1 MLVKNP
7 THPIDL
13 HFERENLIAS
23 QLISS
28 KINSN
33 DVLIRATGDDFIN
46 VTRDE
51 DSLPPLRMVRR
62 YEEKV
67 ETQLPPLLETPTP
80 SINNEDENSL
90 PPVRIVKKR
99 LPPRSL
105 PPITSFKL
113 APKTTD
119 DT

>member
-13 HFERENLIAS
+13 QFEKENLIAA
-23 QLISS
+23 QLVS
-28 KINSN
+28 SN
-33 DVLIRATGDDFIN
+33 DVLIRATGDDYIN

-51 DSLPPLRMVRR
+51 DSLPLRMFRGHD
-62 YEEKV
+62 EKMA
-67 ETQLPPLLETPTP
+67 TQQLPPLLAPPTP
-80 SINNEDENSL
+80 PVNDEDENSL

-99 LPPRSL
+99 LPPKSL

-113 APKTTD
+113 PPKTNND
-119 DT
+119 DA

>member
-1 MLVKNP
+1 MLGVNNP

-13 HFERENLIAS
+13 QFERENLIAA
-23 QLISS
+23 QLVS
-28 KINSN
+28 SN
-33 DVLIRATGDDFIN
+33 DVLIRATGDDYIN

-51 DSLPPLRMVRR
+51 DSLPPLRMARR
-62 YEEKV
+62 HDEKV
-67 ETQLPPLLETPTP
+67 ARQLPPLPTSPTP
-80 SINNEDENSL
+80 LINDQDDNSL

-99 LPPRSL
+99 LPPKSL

-113 APKTTD
+113 PPKTNSD